1 MDDIQIRYIIT
12 QNKWR
17 EKLWK
22 AIVFCFILSIFSIKN
37 LKCKEKRTKWNL
49 LREIKCFLKEN
60 HNTNI
65 KLSLELVNI
74 SIMILISIQTIL
86 QMFTIN

>member
-1 MDDIQIRYIIT
+1 MEGETLESNCILLY
-12 QNKWR
+12 
-17 EKLWK
+17 
-22 AIVFCFILSIFSIKN
+22 FINIFHKN